1 MKLNGDAQDH
11 ASQSIARGIAMFF
24 DNLETLQPRFDAS
37 YSGGDFVGIAI
48 DTELRALCPGAALGR
63 SGGSNSAVKDE
74 RLTER
79 VRIAQELHDTLLQG
93 FVAASMHLH
102 VAVDRLSSECPEK
115 QRFTDIA
122 QMVDRV
128 LDEGRCALQGLRP
141 RSEPG
146 ASLGVAL
153 ARVPS
158 DLGFA
163 PPSGFR
169 VVVLGREKALRLGLL
184 DEVYRIG
191 REAIVNACRHSQ
203 AKEIEAEVEYRP
215 TELRIA
221 VRDNGRGMGPQELE
235 GGRRGHWGLGG
246 MRERAD
252 RIGARLRLW
261 SRVALGTEVELCVPG
276 WIAFEP
282 PEGRSAV

>member
-1 MKLNGDAQDH
+1 MV
-11 ASQSIARGIAMFF
+11 F
-24 DNLETLQPRFDAS
+24 DNLETLQPRFNAR
-37 YSGGDFVGIAI
+37 YSGNDFSGMAVAS
-48 DTELRALCPGAALGR
+48 EVSALCPGAAPGR
-63 SGGSNSAVKDE
+63 SKGNNCAIKDE
-74 RLTER
+74 RLAER

-102 VAVDRLSSECPEK
+102 TAVDRLPSECPEK
-115 QRFTDIA
+115 QRFTNIA
-122 QMVDRV
+122 QMVDRA

-141 RSEPG
+141 HNELG
-146 ASLGVAL
+146 ASLGEAL
-153 ARVPS
+153 ARVPC
-158 DLGFA
+158 DLDF
-163 PPSGFR
+163 PSPVGFR
-169 VVVLGREKALRLGLL
+169 VVVLGREKELRAGLH

-221 VRDNGRGMGPQELE
+221 VRDNGCGMGPRELV
-235 GGRRGHWGLGG
+235 GGRRGHWGLDG

-276 WIAFEP
+276 LIAFEP

>member
-1 MKLNGDAQDH
+1 MV
-11 ASQSIARGIAMFF
+11 F
-24 DNLETLQPRFDAS
+24 DNLETLKPRFNAS
-37 YSGGDFVGIAI
+37 CPGADFVGIAI
-48 DTELRALCPGAALGR
+48 DREVCTLSPGAALGR
-63 SGGSNSAVKDE
+63 SSASNSAVKDE
-74 RLTER
+74 RLAER

-102 VAVDRLSSECPEK
+102 TAVDRLSSECPEK

-141 RSEPG
+141 RNDLG
-146 ASLGVAL
+146 GSLGAAL

-158 DLGFA
+158 DLNF
-163 PPSGFR
+163 PSPAGFR
-169 VVVLGREKALRLGLL
+169 VVVLGREKDLRVGLF

-191 REAIVNACRHSQ
+191 REAIVNACRHSH

-215 TELRIA
+215 AELRIA
-221 VRDNGRGMGPQELE
+221 VRDNGCGMGPQELG
-235 GGRRGHWGLGG
+235 GGRRGHWGLDG

-252 RIGARLRLW
+252 RMGAQLRLW
-261 SRVALGTEVELCVPG
+261 SRVALGTEVELCVPA

-282 PEGRSAV
+282 PEGRPAV

>member
-1 MKLNGDAQDH
+1 MV
-11 ASQSIARGIAMFF
+11 I

-48 DTELRALCPGAALGR
+48 DTEVWTLCPGAALGR
-63 SGGSNSAVKDE
+63 SSDSNSAVKDE
-74 RLTER
+74 RLAER

-102 VAVDRLSSECPEK
+102 AVVNRLSSDSPEK
-115 QRFTDIA
+115 QRLTDIA
-122 QMVDRV
+122 QMVERV

-141 RSEPG
+141 RNELG
-146 ASLGVAL
+146 ASLGKAL
-153 ARVPS
+153 ARVPN

-163 PPSGFR
+163 SSPGFR
-169 VVVLGREKALRLGLL
+169 VVVLGREKELRLGLL
-184 DEVYRIG
+184 DEVYGIG

-221 VRDNGRGMGPQELE
+221 VRDNGCGMGLQELE
-235 GGRRGHWGLGG
+235 GGRQGHWGLDG

>member
-1 MKLNGDAQDH
+1 MV
-11 ASQSIARGIAMFF
+11 F
-24 DNLETLQPRFDAS
+24 DNLETLQTRLDAS
-37 YSGGDFVGIAI
+37 YSGRDFVGIAI
-48 DTELRALCPGAALGR
+48 GSEVCTLRPGAALGR
-63 SGGSNSAVKDE
+63 SSGSNNAIKDE
-74 RLTER
+74 RLAER
-79 VRIAQELHDTLLQG
+79 ARIAQELHDTLLQG

-102 VAVDRLSSECPEK
+102 AAVDRLSSEFPEK
-115 QRFTDIA
+115 QRFADIA

-141 RSEPG
+141 RKELG
-146 ASLGVAL
+146 ASLGEAL

-158 DLGFA
+158 DLDFTSPA
-163 PPSGFR
+163 GFR
-169 VVVLGREKALRLGLL
+169 VVVLGREKELRVGLL

-221 VRDNGRGMGPQELE
+221 VRDNGCGMGSRELE
-235 GGRRGHWGLGG
+235 GGRRGHWGLDG